1 MKENIHALN
10 ECDEEEN
17 NNKYKIII
25 SLILFLISLIIKDS
39 TIKTILLIASYLIVG
54 IEIIIKAIKNLLKG
68 ELIEENF
75 LMSIASI
82 GAIIIGELQEAVA
95 VMLFYQIGEYFQ
107 DNAIDKSKKHIKELM
122 GIRPEF
128 ARVKRNNKEICIS
141 PEEVSK
147 KEIII
152 VKPGEKIPLDGIVK
166 KGESYLDTMAIT
178 GESIP
183 IKVNKESKITSGT
196 INLTSPIEIEV
207 TSLFK
212 ESTISKILDL
222 VENAKEK
229 KSDKEEFITKFAK
242 IYTPIVVILAII
254 IAIFPPLITK
264 VPFKIWLYK
273 SLSFLVIS
281 CPCALVISIPLSFMA
296 GIGVS
301 AKHGILI
308 KGSNY
313 LEELNKI
320 NTIVFDKTGTLTEGT
335 FKVRK
340 INPVSLSKEE
350 LLEITSLAEYNS
362 LHPIANSIKEE
373 YKKELNP
380 DRIKSVKELS
390 GLGIKA
396 IIDNK
401 EVLIGNSKLM
411 DNNNITYKKESET
424 ETTVYIAINNK
435 YEGNIIISD
444 KIKNNIKETINN
456 LKTKYNIKTIM
467 LTGDK
472 IETAKHISETLNL
485 DKYVGELLPQEKA
498 EYVETLKNNNEKVA
512 FVGDGINDAPVLTIA
527 DIGIG
532 MGGIG
537 SDAAIEASDIII
549 MEDNISKIIT
559 SLIIARKTETIAK
572 QNIIFA
578 ITIKLL
584 ILLLSILGL
593 TTMWA
598 SVFADVG
605 VSVIAILNSLRLL
618 KLKIK
623 E

>member
-1 MKENIHALN
+1 MQENTNTCH
-10 ECDEEEN
+10 ECDEEESHN
-17 NNKYKIII
+17 IYKIII
-25 SLILFLISLIIKDS
+25 SLILFSIGLIIKIS
-39 TIKTILLIASYLIVG
+39 IIKTILLITSFLIVG
-54 IEIIIKAIKNLLKG
+54 LEIIINAIKNLLKG

-75 LMSIASI
+75 LMSTASI
-82 GAIIIGELQEAVA
+82 GAIAIGELPEAVA

-107 DNAIDKSKKHIKELM
+107 DKAVDKSKKHIKELM
-122 GIRPEF
+122 EIRPEF

-141 PEEVSK
+141 PEEVLK

-152 VKPGEKIPLDGIVK
+152 VKPGEKVPLDGIVK

-178 GESIP
+178 GESVP
-183 IKVNKESKITSGT
+183 VKVNKESKITSGT

-207 TSLFK
+207 TNLFK

-229 KSDKEEFITKFAK
+229 KSNKEDFITRFAR

-254 IAIFPPLITK
+254 IAILPPLITNS
-264 VPFKIWLYK
+264 PFKIWLYK

-296 GIGVS
+296 GIGIS

-340 INPVSLSKEE
+340 INTVSLSKEE

-362 LHPIANSIKEE
+362 LHPIAKSIKEE
-373 YKKELNP
+373 YKKELNT

-411 DNNNITYKKESET
+411 DDNNITYKKEQET
-424 ETTVYIAINNK
+424 ETTIYIAINHK

-456 LKTKYNIKTIM
+456 LKTIYNIKTIM

-472 IETAKHISETLNL
+472 IENAKHISETIKI
-485 DKYVGELLPQEKA
+485 DKYIGDLLPEEKA
-498 EYVETLKNNNEKVA
+498 EYVETLKNNGERVL
-512 FVGDGINDAPVLTIA
+512 FVGDGINDAPVLTVA

-549 MEDNISKIIT
+549 MEDDISKIIPA
-559 SLIIARKTETIAK
+559 LIIAKRTEAIAK
-572 QNIIFA
+572 FNIIFA
-578 ITIKLL
+578 ITVKIL

-605 VSVIAILNSLRLL
+605 VSIIAILNSLRLL